1 MLRTILYSITRM
13 DTNTRAFFVVV
24 AYFITR
30 VVLDGDRTTEP
41 RTSEPRTSEPRT
53 TEPRTTELPKLNLRT
68 SEPRTTEPIQTD
80 PKKPTKK
87 SPIFTSFSG

>member
-1 MLRTILYSITRM
+1 MNWLCCKYIFDLHVIVNNGSRTTEPW
-13 DTNTRAFFVVV
+13 
-24 AYFITR
+24 
-30 VVLDGDRTTEP
+30 TTEP

-80 PKKPTKK
+80 PKKHTKN